1 MNAENLFKQCLFKIE
16 IQQACEVN
24 KKAIKLSQQKED
36 AEMRLKKLI
45 SETGGER
52 QLDSAAFESIKNEL
66 DIVTK
71 EIEENMK
78 QKSI

>member
-1 MNAENLFKQCLFKIE
+1 
-16 IQQACEVN
+16 
-24 KKAIKLSQQKED
+24 
-36 AEMRLKKLI
+36 MRLKKLI